1 MKLKNKIVIITGAA
15 SGIGRAIAELFA
27 IEGAMI
33 VVADLNETGGR
44 ETVEMVRERGGY
56 ALYIKTDVSKAREVE
71 NMVKQAVEKYG
82 RIDILVNNAGTE
94 GKSAFTADYPEEDWD
109 RVLAV
114 NLKSVFLCSKYVIP
128 EMFKNCQGVIVNVSS
143 IAGMVAFAKGPAYSA
158 SKAGII
164 ALTRATAIEY
174 APNNIRVNCICP
186 GVIRTPML
194 ERSTKGSLDAEM
206 KLVREEPMGR
216 IGKPEEIAKAALYLA
231 SDDSSYVTGSAL
243 VVDGGWTIQ

>member
-1 MKLKNKIVIITGAA
+1 MKLKNKVAIITGAA

-33 VVADLNETGGR
+33 VVADLNETGGK

-56 ALYIKTDVSKAREVE
+56 ALYIETDVSKAREVE
-71 NMVKQAVEKYG
+71 NMIKQAMEKYG
-82 RIDILVNNAGTE
+82 RIDILVNNAGME
-94 GKSAFTADYPEEDWD
+94 GRSALTADYPEDEWD

-128 EMFKNCQGVIVNVSS
+128 EMFKNCQGVIVNVAS
-143 IAGMVAFAKGPAYSA
+143 IAGMVAFPKAPAYGA
-158 SKAGII
+158 SKAGVI
-164 ALTRATAIEY
+164 ALTRAMAIEY

-186 GVIRTPML
+186 GMIRTPML

-206 KLVREEPMGR
+206 KLIREEPMGR